1 MCVVAASSRSLRV
14 CARILFF
21 TATAVLQALAVQ
33 NSPSQVI
40 QIKPKASA
48 CDSALVDTA
57 MEVSSLKDMG
67 KLMSA
72 EVGPMFA
79 QMEQTLRARGR
90 RLLPG
95 DRDVVFGMMQQAFA
109 ADAVDEEVE
118 RSIRSQCEPKVF
130 AAAVEQ
136 LRTPLAVK
144 MRGFEDQFSRSH
156 SSSVV
161 NRYAA
166 SLQQHPPT
174 ETRDALVEAMEKTVH
189 QADFAADTNAQV
201 ILAIYM
207 VLSGQATDDSQL
219 SEIRDRLMPAAR
231 KGARIESL
239 MVYRNATDEELDRY
253 IMLLRTPELQRF
265 QTIYKSAVQNAIIR
279 RSQVLAA
286 MIKQHV
292 DARAAR
298 H

>member
-1 MCVVAASSRSLRV
+1 MRGAASSRPLPIY
-14 CARILFF
+14 ARILFLCP
-21 TATAVLQALAVQ
+21 AVLQALAVQ
-33 NSPSQVI
+33 DSQSQVV
-40 QIKPKASA
+40 QIKAKASA
-48 CDSALVDTA
+48 CESSLVDAA

-67 KLMSA
+67 KLMSS

-109 ADAVDEEVE
+109 ADAVDEEVQ

-144 MRGFEDQFSRSH
+144 MRGFENQFNRSH

-174 ETRDALVEAMEKTVH
+174 GTRDALVEAMEKTVH
-189 QADFAADTNAQV
+189 QADFTADTNAQV

-207 VLSGQATDDSQL
+207 VLSGKATDDSQL

-231 KGARIESL
+231 KGARIEFL
-239 MVYRNATDEELDRY
+239 IVYRNASDQELDQY
-253 IMLLRTPELQRF
+253 IMLLRAPELQRF

-292 DARAAR
+292 EVRAAR